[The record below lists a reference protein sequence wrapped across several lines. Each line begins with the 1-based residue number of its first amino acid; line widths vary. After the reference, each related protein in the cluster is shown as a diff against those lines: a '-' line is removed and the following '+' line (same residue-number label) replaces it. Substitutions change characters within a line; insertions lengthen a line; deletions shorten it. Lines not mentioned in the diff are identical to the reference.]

1 MAGGGELAAV
11 FQARRVTKKVEE
23 ETAASS
29 GELAAVF
36 QARRKGD
43 DNDDGNNTISM
54 TSPRSSSSSVGGGA
68 LATTPVSPSSVAL
81 PSTPKSNG
89 GGGSGGNGSGAANN
103 SKYQLP
109 SLSSPMSPD
118 ISASATRNKALTAK
132 FESRDLEAGI
142 PTPGF
147 LQDVRKNLK
156 KPGEKKVVAPSPS
169 ATSVTSTAPTESK
182 SSKMKTFQEQ
192 RDEGEGMPSSSSSS
206 KASSGREQSHQDLMA
221 ARRSRMVATR
231 STKSAAA
238 AATAP
243 APPADS
249 GLVNNS
255 SISSGDNQ
263 NISKSAPT
271 TPSRKDKLRARVRA
285 NHLKSLTPVQSKID
299 PDELSVGKVYI
310 SSPTNDEFELS
321 FFETNHPSP
330 IPELNDG
337 GGHGDQKQKLM
348 QQHFELRSESID
360 SVYKDLHTTSTG
372 STIKTANNSSANNS
386 SAVSGVGGGVAD
398 STAFREHNASTPKIS
413 GSQHSRYDNEE
424 EGVYDETFAMV
435 DPTNRARPGG
445 LHHRETSMGSVDEYN
460 LSQPF
465 AVTRSPSQGSQ
476 LSAITTPSCFPQDNI
491 SFPAFGSNG
500 HARSMSNNWT
510 HEKPILEIN
519 ESFGH
524 SASGSTGKHSGN
536 DEMREQMME
545 FKKKLEEKDAIISQ
559 LMKRISDLEQGN
571 SFVGGGYR
579 QQPPPRT
586 SGIDDSASAFSTPNP
601 VNLSPRMTNNKQLS
615 SPRGSMSSPRGK
627 FNSSSSVQSGSGRST
642 PGDRKF
648 VC

>member
-36 QARRKGD
+36 QARKKID
-43 DNDDGNNTISM
+43 DNNDGNNNISM
-54 TSPRSSSSSVGGGA
+54 TSPRSSSSVGGVGSA
-68 LATTPVSPSSVAL
+68 LATTPVSPASVAH
-81 PSTPKSNG
+81 PSTPKSNN
-89 GGGSGGNGSGAANN
+89 GGGSNN
-103 SKYQLP
+103 NNKYQLP

-156 KPGEKKVVAPSPS
+156 KPGEKKVVAPPS
-169 ATSVTSTAPTESK
+169 LVTSGTSTAPTDSK

-206 KASSGREQSHQDLMA
+206 KASSSGREQSHQDLMA

-231 STKSAAA
+231 SAKSAAEA
-238 AATAP
+238 AVATAP
-243 APPADS
+243 ALPADS
-249 GLVNNS
+249 
-255 SISSGDNQ
+255 DNQ
-263 NISKSAPT
+263 NASKSAPT

-299 PDELSVGKVYI
+299 PDEHSVGKVYI

-330 IPELNDG
+330 IPELNNDG
-337 GGHGDQKQKLM
+337 GGHGGQKQKLM

-372 STIKTANNSSANNS
+372 STIKTANNSS
-386 SAVSGVGGGVAD
+386 VSGVGGVTNSA
-398 STAFREHNASTPKIS
+398 AFRDHNASTPKIS
-413 GSQHSRYDNEE
+413 GSQHSQYDDEE
-424 EGVYDETFAMV
+424 KKVYDETFAMM

-445 LHHRETSMGSVDEYN
+445 LHHRETSTGSVDEYN

-491 SFPAFGSNG
+491 SFPAFGNNG

-571 SFVGGGYR
+571 SFGYR

-586 SGIDDSASAFSTPNP
+586 SGMDDSASAFSTPNP
-601 VNLSPRMTNNKQLS
+601 INLSPRMTNNKQLS
-615 SPRGSMSSPRGK
+615 PPRGSISSPRGK
-627 FNSSSSVQSGSGRST
+627 FNSSSSAHSGSGRST

>member
-1 MAGGGELAAV
+1 MTGGGELAAV

-36 QARRKGD
+36 QARKKIGD

-68 LATTPVSPSSVAL
+68 LATTPVSPPSVAL

-89 GGGSGGNGSGAANN
+89 GGSANN
-103 SKYQLP
+103 NKYQLP

-156 KPGEKKVVAPSPS
+156 KPGEKKVAPPPP
-169 ATSVTSTAPTESK
+169 SVTSVSSTAPAESK
-182 SSKMKTFQEQ
+182 SKMKTFQEQ
-192 RDEGEGMPSSSSSS
+192 RDEGEGMPSSSSSSS

-231 STKSAAA
+231 SAAA
-238 AATAP
+238 AAA
-243 APPADS
+243 APADS
-249 GLVNNS
+249 GLVVNSS

-263 NISKSAPT
+263 NVSKSAPT

-285 NHLKSLTPVQSKID
+285 NHLKSLTPVQSKLD

-337 GGHGDQKQKLM
+337 DGHGNQKQKLLKQT
-348 QQHFELRSESID
+348 QQHFVLGSESID

-386 SAVSGVGGGVAD
+386 SAVSGGVSD
-398 STAFREHNASTPKIS
+398 RTAFREHNASTPKIS
-413 GSQHSRYDNEE
+413 GSQHSQYDDEE
-424 EGVYDETFAMV
+424 EVVYG
-435 DPTNRARPGG
+435 PTNRARPGG

-491 SFPAFGSNG
+491 SFPAFGNNG

-586 SGIDDSASAFSTPNP
+586 SGMDDSASAFSTPNP
-601 VNLSPRMTNNKQLS
+601 VNLSPRINNNKQIS

-648 VC
+648 MC

>member
-36 QARRKGD
+36 QARKKIGD
-43 DNDDGNNTISM
+43 DDDGNNISSM
-54 TSPRSSSSSVGGGA
+54 TSPRSSSVGGGGA
-68 LATTPVSPSSVAL
+68 LPTTPVSPSSVAL

-89 GGGSGGNGSGAANN
+89 GGGGGGSGAKNN
-103 SKYQLP
+103 KYQLP

-156 KPGEKKVVAPSPS
+156 KPGEKKVVAPSQ
-169 ATSVTSTAPTESK
+169 SVTSGSSTAPTESK
-182 SSKMKTFQEQ
+182 SSKIKTFQEQ

-238 AATAP
+238 AAATAP
-243 APPADS
+243 VDS
-249 GLVNNS
+249 EPVNNS

-263 NISKSAPT
+263 DVSKSAPT

-285 NHLKSLTPVQSKID
+285 NHLKTLTPVQSKLD

-337 GGHGDQKQKLM
+337 GGHGDQRQKLM

-372 STIKTANNSSANNS
+372 STIKTGNNSSANNS
-386 SAVSGVGGGVAD
+386 SAVSGVGGVGGGVAD
-398 STAFREHNASTPKIS
+398 STTAFREHNASTPKIS
-413 GSQHSRYDNEE
+413 GSQHSRYDDEE
-424 EGVYDETFAMV
+424 EEVYDETFAMV

-491 SFPAFGSNG
+491 SFPAFGING
-500 HARSMSNNWT
+500 HGRSMSNNWT

-586 SGIDDSASAFSTPNP
+586 SGMDDSASAFSTPKS

-648 VC
+648 MC

>member
-1 MAGGGELAAV
+1 
-11 FQARRVTKKVEE
+11 
-23 ETAASS
+23 
-29 GELAAVF
+29 
-36 QARRKGD
+36 
-43 DNDDGNNTISM
+43 
-54 TSPRSSSSSVGGGA
+54 
-68 LATTPVSPSSVAL
+68 
-81 PSTPKSNG
+81 
-89 GGGSGGNGSGAANN
+89 
-103 SKYQLP
+103 
-109 SLSSPMSPD
+109 MSPD

-156 KPGEKKVVAPSPS
+156 KPGEKKVVAPPS
-169 ATSVTSTAPTESK
+169 ATSVTSTAPTDNK
-182 SSKMKTFQEQ
+182 GKMKTFQEQ
-192 RDEGEGMPSSSSSS
+192 RDEGEGLPSSSSSS

-238 AATAP
+238 AAATAS
-243 APPADS
+243 AIPADS
-249 GLVNNS
+249 GHVNS
-255 SISSGDNQ
+255 DNQ
-263 NISKSAPT
+263 DVSKSAPT

-285 NHLKSLTPVQSKID
+285 NHLKSLTPVQSKLD

-337 GGHGDQKQKLM
+337 GGHGDQRQKLM

-372 STIKTANNSSANNS
+372 STIKTGNNSSANNS
-386 SAVSGVGGGVAD
+386 SAVSGVVGGGVTD

-413 GSQHSRYDNEE
+413 GSQHSRYDDEDEE
-424 EGVYDETFAMV
+424 VYDETFAMV

-491 SFPAFGSNG
+491 SFPAFGING
-500 HARSMSNNWT
+500 HGRSMSNNWT

-571 SFVGGGYR
+571 SFGGYR

-586 SGIDDSASAFSTPNP
+586 SGMDDSASAFSTPKS

-648 VC
+648 MC